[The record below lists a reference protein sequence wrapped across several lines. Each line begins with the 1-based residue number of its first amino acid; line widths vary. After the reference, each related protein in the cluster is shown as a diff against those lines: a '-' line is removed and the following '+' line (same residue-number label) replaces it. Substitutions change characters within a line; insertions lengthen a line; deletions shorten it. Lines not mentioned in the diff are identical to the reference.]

1 MTVAVRVTPEA
12 AVPTTD
18 NAGLATR
25 LLAFAADA
33 LIIDV
38 AAWLVG
44 GVVAV
49 AASAFGFSDSAQT
62 VLLAGGAVLGALWA
76 AGCFIFFWS
85 TTGQTPGNRVMRI
98 RVRDER
104 EDRPLTLGRAV
115 VRLLGA
121 ILSALLLFLGYV
133 MILFDPRRRGL
144 HDHMARSIVVYV
156 PRVRRPPPWLDPTSP

>member
-1 MTVAVRVTPEA
+1 MTVTVGTPEA
-12 AVPTTD
+12 PVQTTD
-18 NAGLATR
+18 NRGLATR

-49 AASAFGFSDSAQT
+49 AASAFGFSDTAQT

-76 AGCFIFFWS
+76 AGYFIFFWS

-98 RVRDER
+98 RV
-104 EDRPLTLGRAV
+104 
-115 VRLLGA
+115 
-121 ILSALLLFLGYV
+121 
-133 MILFDPRRRGL
+133 
-144 HDHMARSIVVYV
+144 
-156 PRVRRPPPWLDPTSP
+156 

>member
-1 MTVAVRVTPEA
+1 MTVTVVTPEA
-12 AVPTTD
+12 PVPTTD

-49 AASAFGFSDSAQT
+49 AASAFGFSDTAQT
-62 VLLAGGAVLGALWA
+62 VLLAGGAVLGAPWA
-76 AGCFIFFWS
+76 AGYFLFFWS
-85 TTGQTPGNRVMRI
+85 TTGQTPGNRVRRI
-98 RVRDER
+98 RVRDQG